1 MEPAVLPRPVGHT
14 RPIRV
19 LVVDDNAGFR
29 ESLLSLLE
37 AGNLQVVGEAGSG
50 VEALGLVRS
59 LAPDVVLMDVRM
71 PTMDGIEATRRLK
84 ADFPDLGVVAL
95 SGHEDQEIVRGMLVA
110 GASGYVLKDSDGDEI
125 LTAVSRAAQ
134 GGALLSS
141 GVTSHVIEELTRRSN
156 ASAGVRGSWRSARTR
171 SSSVRRDGNSSSP
184 GCPTSSGRPSR

>member
-1 MEPAVLPRPVGHT
+1 MEPAVLPRPVGHS

-50 VEALGLVRS
+50 AEALGLVRS
-59 LAPDVVLMDVRM
+59 LTPDVVLMDVRM
-71 PTMDGIEATRRLK
+71 PTMDGIEATRLLK

-110 GASGYVLKDSDGDEI
+110 GP
-125 LTAVSRAAQ
+125 RA
-134 GGALLSS
+134 
-141 GVTSHVIEELTRRSN
+141 TS
-156 ASAGVRGSWRSARTR
+156 
-171 SSSVRRDGNSSSP
+171 
-184 GCPTSSGRPSR
+184 